1 MHSQAVTVGTFHAF
15 IETAGLANFAYRLLM
30 MAVLE
35 QLDGRIFVSRPLQEK
50 VAAYFP
56 GETRVIPNGI
66 DYAAYSSPD
75 LQPVPEFDDGR
86 PNILFVGRMDE
97 RKGFRHLLRAY
108 PHVKQEVPEARLIV
122 VGAYRSADV
131 ASFERYAR
139 IYGLGDI
146 HFVGRVSQEDLPRYY
161 RTATVFSAPAT
172 GSESFGIVLLE
183 AMAAGVPVVAS
194 AIPGY
199 RSVLTN
205 GMEGL
210 LVEPGDELAIAGAIT
225 GLLGDPLRRTRMAA
239 EGRLTAQGYDW
250 SIVAQQIL
258 DYYQELVE
266 SRSGTPNKRRR
277 KGPSLEIKVR
287 PL

>member
-1 MHSQAVTVGTFHAF
+1 
-15 IETAGLANFAYRLLM
+15 
-30 MAVLE
+30 
-35 QLDGRIFVSRPLQEK
+35 
-50 VAAYFP
+50 
-56 GETRVIPNGI
+56 
-66 DYAAYSSPD
+66 
-75 LQPVPEFDDGR
+75 
-86 PNILFVGRMDE
+86 
-97 RKGFRHLLRAY
+97 
-108 PHVKQEVPEARLIV
+108 
-122 VGAYRSADV
+122 
-131 ASFERYAR
+131 
-139 IYGLGDI
+139 
-146 HFVGRVSQEDLPRYY
+146 
-161 RTATVFSAPAT
+161 
-172 GSESFGIVLLE
+172 
-183 AMAAGVPVVAS
+183 MAAGVPVVAS

-287 PL
+287 PSVKI